1 VLHYQIDRIEH
12 QVVED
17 RSQTGTFLIGP
28 LDRGQATNL
37 GNALRRVLIG
47 SLEGS
52 AITAVRIS
60 GVNHEYA
67 TVPGVREDVLDILLN
82 CKQISVNSRNREL
95 EIGRLVVNGPATVT
109 AADLQFSSQVQVI
122 DGGRLIAT
130 VAEGHSLEME
140 VHVERGV
147 GYRPVNRHSEDTSAI
162 DLLQIDAVFKPV
174 RRVNYTVDETA
185 VGEGG
190 SARERLRLEIE
201 TNGSVTPDDAMAQ
214 AANQLIAL
222 FQPLASLTLVE
233 EPGIEPEPSAE
244 TQIPLE
250 ELNLSVRAY
259 NCLKRAQVNS
269 VSDLM
274 GFSYEDLLE
283 IKNFGSK
290 SADEV
295 IEALER
301 IGITPEPHQRLSG
314 APVSRHAPHQ
324 PSSMRH
330 QCRVPMLG
338 RPADQRKA
346 MLRGLTTQLIRE
358 GRVTTTKARAKALRD
373 QTERMITLA
382 KDGSLAAR
390 RRAIGYI
397 YDKQLVHA
405 LFDKAQDRYGE
416 RQGGYTRIIRT
427 VPRRGDNAEM
437 AIIELV

>member
-1 VLHYQIDRIEH
+1 M
-12 QVVED
+12 
-17 RSQTGTFLIGP
+17 
-28 LDRGQATNL
+28 
-37 GNALRRVLIG
+37 
-47 SLEGS
+47 
-52 AITAVRIS
+52 
-60 GVNHEYA
+60 
-67 TVPGVREDVLDILLN
+67 
-82 CKQISVNSRNREL
+82 
-95 EIGRLVVNGPATVT
+95 VNGPATVT

-259 NCLKRAQVNS
+259 NCLKRA
-269 VSDLM
+269 
-274 GFSYEDLLE
+274 
-283 IKNFGSK
+283 
-290 SADEV
+290 
-295 IEALER
+295 
-301 IGITPEPHQRLSG
+301 
-314 APVSRHAPHQ
+314 VSRHAPHQ
-324 PSSMRH
+324 PRSMRH